1 MYILVENSVHFGLDQ
16 EGDRTLPIYFYV
28 FNITKEK
35 NQISESKW
43 TTELEVSVW

>member
-28 FNITKEK
+28 FNITEKE
-35 NQISESKW
+35 NRIAESKW
-43 TTELEVSVW
+43 TTGLGVSVW